1 MLIDVI
7 NKRDCSVAEG
17 LLWNLLYIQ
26 VLFNRSKFYEAMEAM
41 KSKGLSAVSTIKDL
55 LIAACDDSVL
65 TDKTLSHLCDKHESL
80 ISLTQC

>member
-26 VLFNRSKFYEAMEAM
+26 VLFTGVNYEAMEAM

-55 LIAACDDSVL
+55 LIAARDASVL
-65 TDKTLSHLCDKHESL
+65 TDKTHLCDKHESL